1 MPKNILFVCVENAGR
16 SQMAEAFFRKY
27 GGKKFNVISAGT
39 VPSPELNPIV
49 VSVMKEIGIDVT
61 KQSPKLLSDS
71 MIDDSFRTV
80 NMGCMDKESCPA
92 LFVKDVLDWNIVD
105 PKEKSIEQVRKI
117 RDQIKFEVKNL
128 VNSLEEKKTFSNLQI
143 FIAELIGTFILVIFA
158 TGSIVYDAKVF
169 DAQLGIPFA
178 SLAPFLALLIGVY
191 AFGRVSLAHFN
202 PAVTVG
208 YYITGHITKLQAVY
222 YFTAEI
228 IGAILGSIFVLQFI
242 GDDANLGANAPN
254 YDFSIFLIFPVEVL
268 ASTMLMGV
276 IFYVVYTKGLRGF
289 SGVAIGGIVGLDI
302 LFLAFISGA
311 SMNPFRALAPAL
323 LSGSMG
329 DLWIYLSAPFIGTA
343 IAAFLFRG
351 KFRAQRASN
360 YE

>member
-1 MPKNILFVCVENAGR
+1 
-16 SQMAEAFFRKY
+16 MAEAFFRKY
-27 GGKKFNVISAGT
+27 SGKKFNVSSAGT
-39 VPSPELNPIV
+39 TPSSQLNPFV
-49 VSVMKEIGIDVT
+49 VKVMKEIGIDVT

-80 NMGCMDKESCPA
+80 NMGCVDKESCPA

-117 RDQIKFEVKNL
+117 RDQIEFEVKNL
-128 VNSLEEKKTFSNLQI
+128 VKSLEVKKIFSNLQI

-158 TGSIVYDAKVF
+158 TGSIVYDAKIF
-169 DAQLGIPFA
+169 DAQLGIPFTA
-178 SLAPFLALLIGVY
+178 LAPFLALLIGVY

-208 YYITGHITKLQAVY
+208 YYITGHITKIQAVY
-222 YFTAEI
+222 YFAAEI
-228 IGAILGSIFVLQFI
+228 IGAFLGSIFVLQFI

-268 ASTMLMGV
+268 ASAMLMGV

-311 SMNPFRALAPAL
+311 SMNPFRALAPAI

-329 DLWIYLSAPFIGTA
+329 NLWIYLSAPFIGTA
-343 IAAFLFRG
+343 ITAFLFRG
-351 KFRAQRASN
+351 KFRAQRAAN